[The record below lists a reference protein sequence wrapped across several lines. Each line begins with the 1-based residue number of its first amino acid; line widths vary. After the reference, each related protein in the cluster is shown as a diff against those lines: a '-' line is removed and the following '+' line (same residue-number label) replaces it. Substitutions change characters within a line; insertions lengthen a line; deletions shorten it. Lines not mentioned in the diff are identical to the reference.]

1 MFKRKIYDEL
11 VEWKSKYGPKYA
23 TMIEG
28 PRRVGKS
35 TVAEEFAKNEF
46 KSYIKIDFANITKR
60 MEDVFTDLADLGTFF
75 RRLQLETG
83 VALYK
88 GESVIIFDE
97 IQKAP
102 LVRQAIKHLVADGKY
117 YYIETGSL
125 ISIKKNVKDIVL
137 PSEEHKIQMY
147 PMDYEEFLWAT
158 GNQTYSLLRDIYKTG
173 KPVGETNRK
182 LVRDFRKY
190 MAVGGMPQAVA
201 SYVNGDSFEEIDRI
215 KREIIELYKDDFR
228 KIDSSGRISQMFESI
243 PGQLSAEKKRYVISN
258 ALNKRTTDKDK
269 ERLADLLDSK
279 TVIASYN
286 TTDPGV
292 SLNLTR
298 DDTAYKLFLADT
310 GLFVT
315 LLFNDESKVHADIY
329 SKLLRDRLN
338 INLGYIYENVAAQM
352 IAASC
357 RKVYYHT

>member
-11 VEWKSKYGPKYA
+11 VEWKSKFGPKYA

-83 VALYK
+83 VVLYNC
-88 GESVIIFDE
+88 ESVIIFDE

-201 SYVNGDSFEEIDRI
+201 SYVNGDSFE
-215 KREIIELYKDDFR
+215 
-228 KIDSSGRISQMFESI
+228 
-243 PGQLSAEKKRYVISN
+243 
-258 ALNKRTTDKDK
+258 
-269 ERLADLLDSK
+269 
-279 TVIASYN
+279 
-286 TTDPGV
+286 
-292 SLNLTR
+292 
-298 DDTAYKLFLADT
+298 
-310 GLFVT
+310 
-315 LLFNDESKVHADIY
+315 
-329 SKLLRDRLN
+329 
-338 INLGYIYENVAAQM
+338 
-352 IAASC
+352 
-357 RKVYYHT
+357 